1 MQTVQYGRYRSVME
15 VPDLVELQ
23 TKSYSDFLQVDLPPG
38 KRKDIGLESLLREI
52 FPIESYDKTMK
63 LEYLGYE
70 LGRPRYTPDECR
82 RLRLTYGAPF
92 KVRVRLEKEDAIE
105 EEVYLG
111 EIPLM
116 LGGGEFIINGAERVI
131 VTQLHRSPGVDFSVD
146 IQAGERKLHSCWI
159 IPERGSWIEL
169 NVNKKD
175 ALQVRIDQSGKFPC
189 TSLLRALD
197 ARFSTDADI
206 LRVFYKTKTVSRTSR
221 TFRDQITNKRVVGD
235 VVNPETGEIFAE
247 ALQVV
252 NEPIAGVIAASG
264 VTEVE
269 VIEEVDDPLL
279 LNSIAE
285 DTTSTHE
292 EALLKIYGRLRP
304 GNPPNIDKAKE
315 LFREKFFD
323 PARYRLGRVG
333 RFRLNRKFGLDVPET
348 EQTLQPEDIINCIKY
363 LLKLRKNEGEIDD
376 IDHLGNR
383 RVRSIQELASD
394 ELRKGFLKLRRT
406 VQERMNM
413 EEPQKLTPRALIN
426 SKTISSAIDYFF
438 GRGEL
443 SQVVDQT
450 NPLSQLTH
458 ERRLSALGPGGLNR
472 KRAGFEVRDVHI
484 SHYGRL
490 CPIETP
496 EGTNIGL
503 ISSLSIYAGVDEYG
517 FLTTPYRAVEKSK
530 VTDKVVWLRADQEQ
544 VAIIAPA
551 DTETDA
557 QQRFEGERILARVRG
572 DFALVDAK
580 EIEFMDISPKQV
592 IGVSA
597 ALIPFLEH

>member
-1 MQTVQYGRYRSVME
+1 MRQPTAPELITYGKVTE
-15 VPDLVELQ
+15 VLDVPNLVELQ
-23 TKSYSDFLQVDLPPG
+23 TRSYTDFLQS
-38 KRKDIGLESLLREI
+38 DIPYGERRNVGLESILREVY
-52 FPIESYDKTMK
+52 PIKSFNGEMA
-63 LEYLGYE
+63 LEYVGYE
-70 LGRPRYTPDECR
+70 LGTPRYTADECR

-92 KVRVRLEKEDAIE
+92 KVRVRLEKEDVVE

-131 VTQLHRSPGVDFSVD
+131 VTQLHRSPGVDFSVE
-146 IQAGERKLHSCWI
+146 IQTGERKLHSCWI

-169 NVNKKD
+169 NVSKKD
-175 ALQVRIDQSGKFPC
+175 SLQVRIDQSGKFPC

-197 ARFSTDADI
+197 EKYGSDPDI
-206 LRVFYKTKTVSRTSR
+206 IRVFYRT
-221 TFRDQITNKRVVGD
+221 RVVTRASKRFREDIANRRSVSD
-235 VVNPETGEIFAE
+235 VVDKETGEVLVE
-247 ALQVV
+247 AQQVI
-252 NEPIAGVIAASG
+252 NDPIAGVIAAAN
-264 VTEVE
+264 VEQVE
-269 VIEEVDDPLL
+269 VIEEVDDPLI
-279 LNSIAE
+279 LNSLGE
-285 DTTSTHE
+285 DTTSSHE

-304 GNPPNIDKAKE
+304 GNPPNLEKAKE

-333 RFRLNRKFGLDVPET
+333 RFRLNRKFGLDIPET
-348 EQTLQPEDIINCIKY
+348 EQTLKPEDIINCIKY
-363 LLKLRKNEGEIDD
+363 LLKLRRNDGEIDD

-383 RVRSIQELASD
+383 RVRSINELASD

-406 VQERMNM
+406 VQERMNL
-413 EEPQKLTPRALIN
+413 EDPSKLTPRALIN
-426 SKTISSAIDYFF
+426 SKTISSAIEYFF

-484 SHYGRL
+484 SHYGRI

-503 ISSLSIYAGVDEYG
+503 ISSLAIYAGCDDYG
-517 FLTTPYRAVEKSK
+517 FLVTPYRVVKATK
-530 VTDKVVWLRADQEQ
+530 VTTDIKYLRADEEQ
-544 VAIIAPA
+544 ISVLAPA
-551 DTETDA
+551 DTELD
-557 QQRFEGERILARVRG
+557 EHGKLLGDKVLARKQATSSSWTPRRSSTSTSRRG
-572 DFALVDAK
+572 RW
-580 EIEFMDISPKQV
+580 
-592 IGVSA
+592 SA
-597 ALIPFLEH
+597 CRPR